1 MPIPHAAHYISC
13 PLQPHL
19 LYVFPK
25 VKYYNRKCPPLL
37 SSAKLKGLSMTAHC
51 TAHHSDWLDGVWFLV
66 HLEHGLGDLAPPQL
80 LDGLL
85 VLRHV
90 EHGDTELGEVQ
101 VARAQAGPIRGEH
114 VVT

>member
-1 MPIPHAAHYISC
+1 
-13 PLQPHL
+13 
-19 LYVFPK
+19 
-25 VKYYNRKCPPLL
+25 
-37 SSAKLKGLSMTAHC
+37 MTAHC
-51 TAHHSDWLDGVWFLV
+51 TDSGWVDGVWFLV
-66 HLEHGLGDLAPPQL
+66 HLEHCLGDLAPPQL

-90 EHGDTELGEVQ
+90 EHGDTQLGEVQ

>member
-1 MPIPHAAHYISC
+1 MSSSS
-13 PLQPHL
+13 L
-19 LYVFPK
+19 LCK
-25 VKYYNRKCPPLL
+25 
-37 SSAKLKGLSMTAHC
+37 AKGTIDDC
-51 TAHHSDWLDGVWFLV
+51 TLHSDWLDGVWFLV

>member
-1 MPIPHAAHYISC
+1 M
-13 PLQPHL
+13 
-19 LYVFPK
+19 
-25 VKYYNRKCPPLL
+25 
-37 SSAKLKGLSMTAHC
+37 MTAHC
-51 TAHHSDWLDGVWFLV
+51 TDSDWVDGVWFLV

-90 EHGDTELGEVQ
+90 EHGDTQLGEVQ